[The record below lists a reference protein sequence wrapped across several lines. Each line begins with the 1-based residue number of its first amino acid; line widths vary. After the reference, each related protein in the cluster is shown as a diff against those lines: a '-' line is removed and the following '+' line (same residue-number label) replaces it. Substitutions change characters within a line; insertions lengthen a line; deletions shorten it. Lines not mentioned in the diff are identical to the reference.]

1 MLHDSGFTLHFL
13 CCPVFPSG
21 LQHPGLCAVGY
32 EEAVMVCE
40 STLILHTVPSLAV
53 FLQQICY
60 HVYSPLS
67 SVGPLQ
73 SQSTYRQTTSHTFF
87 KMAFKSIVYP
97 KMDSFLLRIIKTF
110 GYQHSSKYL
119 LLHFTQDSKSFK
131 FGNTWV
137 NDGGLFYFR
146 VDYPFNTFLKT
157 YTNKMNTGCPCRT
170 SPYNL
175 GFFYFITNIGPIFYC
190 KTD

>member
-1 MLHDSGFTLHFL
+1 MLHDSRFTLHSL
-13 CCPVFPSG
+13 CCPVFPSS
-21 LQHPGLCAVGY
+21 LQHPGLCAVWY
-32 EEAVMVCE
+32 EEAVMVVE

-60 HVYSPLS
+60 HVYSLLS

-73 SQSTYRQTTSHTFF
+73 SQPTYRQTTSHTLF
-87 KMAFKSIVYP
+87 KIAFKSIVYP
-97 KMDSFLLRIIKTF
+97 KMYKFLSFEEHKDDILKNV
-110 GYQHSSKYL
+110 
-119 LLHFTQDSKSFK
+119 
-131 FGNTWV
+131 GNQTVLVLIDFQV

-157 YTNKMNTGCPCRT
+157 CTNKINTVCPCRT
-170 SPYNL
+170 SPYNI
-175 GFFYFITNIGPIFYC
+175 GFFYFIKNIGPIFYC